1 MLPKPI
7 AHWILA
13 HVSRETLKWIIGI
26 LMLIPMILG
35 PIVVAVAV
43 FVGLRNT
50 KPAPGTGFRLTQIGN
65 LLFASLFFLGLIWP
79 DDWRLLSPPPTPAT
93 DAPGRLF
100 LTLVATLICL
110 WFVSALVLFFRSRLA
125 WCGSL
130 LGVGAAIFLS
140 LYVMLEVVKESC
152 FPSPTADVPPS
163 MPALVMATVTMLLF
177 LLAFLAFSVGI
188 FTGLI
193 KSRQE
198 LRRM

>member
-1 MLPKPI
+1 MLPKPL

-13 HVSRETLKWIIGI
+13 HVSRETLKWIIGV
-26 LMLIPMILG
+26 LMLIPAFLG

-79 DDWRLLSPPPTPAT
+79 DDWRLLSPPPTPAA
-93 DAPGRLF
+93 DAPGRLY
-100 LTLVATLICL
+100 LTMAAAFICL
-110 WFVSALVLFFRSRLA
+110 WFLSAVLLFFRSRLA
-125 WCGSL
+125 WFGSL
-130 LGVGAAIFLS
+130 MGVGVAIFLFLS
-140 LYVMLEVVKESC
+140 VMIEVVRESC
-152 FPSPTADVPPS
+152 FPSPAANVPPS
-163 MPALVMATVTMLLF
+163 MPALVMATVSMLLF
-177 LLAFLAFSVGI
+177 LLALLAFSVVI
-188 FTGLI
+188 FTGLL